1 MNKTDPITAQ
11 EWAQLTYWRRKKL
24 YFFARYIV
32 AKIKIRKFFQLWT
45 LPNFA
50 IRQIRMAQGNPTIVN
65 DGATD
70 QTDMTEWKRLY
81 SLSTPEERL
90 ETMLL
95 MLTIIEARRAPTAA
109 NPDENGGEPTEI

>member
-1 MNKTDPITAQ
+1 MNKTDQITAQ

-50 IRQIRMAQGNPTIVN
+50 IRQIRMAQGSPITVN
-65 DGATD
+65 DESTGKTD
-70 QTDMTEWKRLY
+70 TTEELRRLY
-81 SLSTPEERL
+81 SISTREERI
-90 ETMLL
+90 EMIAL
-95 MLTIIEARRAPTAA
+95 MLAVIEARRAPTVA
-109 NPDENGGEPTEI
+109 NPDEERQAKP

>member
-1 MNKTDPITAQ
+1 MNNTDPITAQ
-11 EWAQLTYWRRKKL
+11 EWEQFTYWKRKKL
-24 YFFARYIV
+24 YLLFVWYRTKT
-32 AKIKIRKFFQLWT
+32 KIKKFFMSWT

-95 MLTIIEARRAPTAA
+95 MLTIIEARRAPIAA
-109 NPDENGGEPTEI
+109 NPDEEVRRAD

>member
-50 IRQIRMAQGNPTIVN
+50 IRQIRMAQGSPLTVN
-65 DGATD
+65 DESTGKTD
-70 QTDMTEWKRLY
+70 PTEELRRLY
-81 SLSTPEERL
+81 SISTREERID
-90 ETMLL
+90 MIAL
-95 MLTIIEARRAPTAA
+95 MLAVIEARRAPTVA
-109 NPDENGGEPTEI
+109 NPDEERQAKP